1 MAKHNKPLQTLK
13 IAFLGGRGSGK
24 TTLLASYLG
33 HMASSR
39 WQKEHQYYLGT
50 PDPADSKRLN
60 GLFQGLCDGFFPE
73 ATIKRANAYRFHM
86 HVQDCDGIP
95 LEIQW
100 LDYPGEWWEREPS
113 DSKERKQR
121 DECLKRMVNSNVC
134 FLVVDGAELHK
145 HGEKYLRAHLAHM
158 TNEIANLL
166 RQQASK
172 KKRNNGLRDMVWVMA
187 LSKADVLEAN
197 LTAADFADFVNRYAG
212 DQLDTLRQRLGEAGC
227 PSFGMNYLLF
237 SSVLGTGQKI
247 IDINKTIGLDLIAPL
262 ALRTLLEKE
271 LQQVE
276 KSAILKRIFAGSADR
291 GAIQAILTVVR
302 QFLAKWP
309 DRSTRELGDLLFTK
323 AETWLQGQAEDLQHE
338 MSIQQQQGH
347 TLQAADA
354 TLKIALSKPEN
365 RKYFYVPLL
374 RVNRHEPAA

>member
-1 MAKHNKPLQTLK
+1 MARQNKPLQTLK
-13 IAFLGGRGSGK
+13 VAFLGGRGSGK

-50 PDPADSKRLN
+50 PDSADSKRLN
-60 GLFQGLCDGFFPE
+60 ALYQGLCEGFFPE
-73 ATIKRANAYRFHM
+73 ATIKRASAYRFHM
-86 HVQDCDGIP
+86 HVQDCAGVP

-100 LDYPGEWWEREPS
+100 LDYPGEWWEREPA
-113 DSKERKQR
+113 DAKERKQR
-121 DECLKRMVNSNVC
+121 DECLKRMVTSQVC
-134 FLVVDGAELHK
+134 FLVIDGAELNK

-166 RQQASK
+166 RQTAGR
-172 KKRNNGLRDMVWVMA
+172 KKRNQQLRDMVWVMA
-187 LSKADVLEAN
+187 LSKADLLENN

-237 SSVLGTGQKI
+237 SSVLGSGQKI
-247 IDINKTIGLDLIAPL
+247 IDINKYIGLDLIAPL
-262 ALRTLLEKE
+262 ALRTILEKE
-271 LQQVE
+271 LQQIE
-276 KSAILKRIFAGSADR
+276 KSAVLKRIFAGSADR
-291 GAIQAILTVVR
+291 GALQAIFSVLR

-309 DRSTRELGDLLFTK
+309 DRSSRELADLLFAK
-323 AETWLQGQAEDLQHE
+323 AETWLNGQATDLQKE
-338 MSIQQQQGH
+338 MDSQQQQGH
-347 TLQAADA
+347 SLQAAEA
-354 TLKIALSKPEN
+354 ILKLALSKPEN

-374 RVNRHEPAA
+374 RVSP